1 MSSTRVDRFVV
12 VVVVLAGLAS
22 GCGSDG
28 ASDPTASA
36 DEQAVCR
43 ALQGVADE
51 LAAGRGMDALAGL
64 DALRSAVDGTANEAL
79 QAGGTQF
86 LDAISRPVDVGS
98 LTVEESV
105 ALGDE
110 VLAEGGA
117 GLEAMGRECE
127 RLGEPV
133 EVVAT
138 TPDDPAP

>member
-1 MSSTRVDRFVV
+1 MSAARVAGIVAA
-12 VVVVLAGLAS
+12 LALTQLGT
-22 GCGSDG
+22 GCGREES
-28 ASDPTASA
+28 AESTAA
-36 DEQAVCR
+36 TDETEVCS
-43 ALQGVADE
+43 ALQSVVDE
-51 LAAGRGMDALAGL
+51 LAAGQGMDALVGL
-64 DALRSAVDGTANEAL
+64 DALRSAVDATSNEAL
-79 QAGGTQF
+79 RAGGSQF

-110 VLAEGGA
+110 VLADGGA

-133 EVVAT
+133 EVAVT